1 MTAFTVILN
10 TGTALVGVFGLQC
23 ALTSKLFGYHLNPL
37 VRVAFAAA
45 GLCMMIPG
53 VGTDVVGLVAI
64 AGLVRVPA
72 AASPQAQERQRR

>member
-1 MTAFTVILN
+1 MGDDVTAFTVILN

-53 VGTDVVGLVAI
+53 TASDVVGLVMVGGIVLIQRMSARR
-64 AGLVRVPA
+64 LA
-72 AASPQAQERQRR
+72 A